1 MESTKSL
8 LRQKYLTKMLL
19 GDAVMLFHRKMKH
32 TRGMNISDR
41 RGFDTS
47 GGQYF
52 LPDFN

>member
-1 MESTKSL
+1 MIAKLDFEFNETSQL
-8 LRQKYLTKMLL
+8 HRA
-19 GDAVMLFHRKMKH
+19 DALPGIARRG

-52 LPDFN
+52 LPNFN